1 MESLLTSFHLLVI
14 LGSLMP
20 LGPTDTRA
28 DELPEGTDKIERLTL
43 EQARTLAEFNRGALY
58 LRGLTTLNANVAEA
72 LAEFKGNTGL
82 FLNGLTTLDADT
94 AKTLAKFKGYAL
106 SLKGL
111 TTLDADTAKALADY
125 AGQIHVQAKL
135 RDGFLAQHALS
146 VDTAGALAALCS
158 GDLYTIIALDSPD
171 SVAIAKPSPHAK
183 ARSHSPTSRKYP
195 QDAHGFDPEGRC
207 RDSADRDAGTDS
219 GAGWQRH

>member
-72 LAEFKGNTGL
+72 LAEFKGN
-82 FLNGLTTLDADT
+82 
-94 AKTLAKFKGYAL
+94 AL

-171 SVAIAKPSPHAK
+171 SVAIAQALARRKGPLSLPNLKKISPR
-183 ARSHSPTSRKYP
+183 RSRL
-195 QDAHGFDPEGRC
+195 
-207 RDSADRDAGTDS
+207 
-219 GAGWQRH
+219 